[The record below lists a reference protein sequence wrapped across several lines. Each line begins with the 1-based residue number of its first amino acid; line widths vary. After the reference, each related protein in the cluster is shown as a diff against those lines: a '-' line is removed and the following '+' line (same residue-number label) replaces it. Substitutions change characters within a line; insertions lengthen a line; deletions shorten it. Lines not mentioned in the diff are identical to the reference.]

1 MTLFSLNEFCE
12 RNKYTAEVDGDNN
25 VAVIRK
31 ACGQILM
38 TVRLVR

>member
-1 MTLFSLNEFCE
+1 MTLLRLNEFCA
-12 RNKYTAEVDGDNN
+12 RNQYTAVVDGDNN